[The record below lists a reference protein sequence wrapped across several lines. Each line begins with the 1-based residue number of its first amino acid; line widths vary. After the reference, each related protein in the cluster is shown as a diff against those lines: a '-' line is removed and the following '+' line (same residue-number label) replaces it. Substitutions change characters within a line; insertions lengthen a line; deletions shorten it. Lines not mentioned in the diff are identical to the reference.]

1 MFPQML
7 AVIHM
12 AKIYVVYLF
21 DNELLVNNTIIL

>member
-7 AVIHM
+7 AVIQM
-12 AKIYVVYLF
+12 AKIDVVYLF